1 LSTGEIISVSF
12 PIYPVCNQFD
22 RGHRIQLLISGS
34 SFPRFDVNPNTGE
47 PIGRQTAKRT
57 AQITV
62 HHSASHPSK
71 IILPVMPI
79 A

>member
-47 PIGRQTAKRT
+47 PIGRQTVKRT
-57 AQITV
+57 AR
-62 HHSASHPSK
+62 ACFLGCAP
-71 IILPVMPI
+71 LPQGSVRNDLSP
-79 A
+79 